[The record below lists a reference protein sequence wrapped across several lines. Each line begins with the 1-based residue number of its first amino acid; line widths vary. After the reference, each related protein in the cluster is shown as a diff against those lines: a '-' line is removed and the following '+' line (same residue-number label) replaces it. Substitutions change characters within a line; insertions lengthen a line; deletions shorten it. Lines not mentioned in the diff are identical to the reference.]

1 MLICSNFDCVA
12 RRFLSAFIDF
22 FYFSF
27 SIRNKKMLLRA
38 TDVLDIYVE
47 PFIHSGFRLPNQP
60 YSYYYRSLFSLHN
73 ETFSVWI
80 HLIGT
85 FILIGQVFQHISY
98 LLINSYPTI
107 LCIYI
112 IYNCFGACV
121 MLLCSTQAHL
131 FHSRTLA
138 DHLRSFYLDYFGI
151 NFYGFTSGIILYKF
165 SHKQILSTENNLQV
179 SLD

>member
-1 MLICSNFDCVA
+1 
-12 RRFLSAFIDF
+12 
-22 FYFSF
+22 
-27 SIRNKKMLLRA
+27 MLLRA
-38 TDVLDIYVE
+38 VDVFDIYVE

-80 HLIGT
+80 HLLGT
-85 FILIGQVFQHISY
+85 FVLIGQVFQHMSQ
-98 LLINSYPTI
+98 LSTI
-107 LCIYI
+107 HCIYI
-112 IYNCFGACV
+112 MYNCIGACI
-121 MLLCSTQAHL
+121 MLLCSAQAHL

-165 SHKQILSTENNLQV
+165 SHRQTFSMGNNV
-179 SLD
+179 SVSFHLKFS